1 MKNALTG
8 IFLLFCTPLMHAQLA
23 EDPPKDCRNCES
35 WNQPQEPYRV
45 YGNTWYVGT
54 AGLASILIKTDEG
67 LILLDGALSQSAGQ
81 IEQNIRKLG
90 FDPGEIRYLL
100 NSHAH
105 YDHAGGL
112 NALQKLSQAQ
122 VLASVDSVEVLS
134 TGELAPEDPQ
144 FGFGSEH
151 NRFPAVSN
159 VSEVADGGK
168 VTLGEVTLTAHYTP
182 GHTPG
187 GTTWTWQSCEEGGC
201 LDVVYADS
209 LSAVSA
215 EGFRVTD
222 PSRTPT
228 VAEQITASAQ
238 LVRELDCDVLL
249 APHPFL
255 FQMPE
260 KLEAMASNPNT
271 NPFIDTA
278 ACDAYAAYFDDWL
291 VRRLEEEAA
300 EDSMVSDCGPAGDYS
315 FVCGMKSAEDLVLV
329 PGTKWIIASGFA
341 EGGFYLVDSE
351 QKTFS
356 ALPTSD
362 GPGAS
367 QDMELFGACPGSPD
381 TNELVTHGL
390 NIRPGEDGL
399 STLYVVAHGARESI
413 EVFDVDAT
421 GEAPVLTW
429 KGCILTPDAQEANSV
444 ASLADGTLLVTIPL
458 HTGIDISE
466 ALAGK
471 LTGQVYRWSPGDSGM
486 TPVQG
491 TEMPYANGIEVSD
504 DGKEF
509 YVASSGWFTVTAF
522 SNTNP
527 AQVLRSSDTLT
538 FVPDNLHM
546 SSDGKLVTAGLH
558 VEDSACGRVL
568 QSEAFSL
575 EAFASCP
582 RPFTVWSIDPQT
594 MQGKALASGPANPN
608 FSNITMG
615 LEAGGKLWI
624 GTFAGDRIAYR
635 TMYQTD

>member
-1 MKNALTG
+1 
-8 IFLLFCTPLMHAQLA
+8 MHAQLT
-23 EDPPKDCRNCES
+23 EDPPRDCRHCEA
-35 WNQPQEPYRV
+35 WNQPQEPFRV
-45 YGNTWYVGT
+45 FGNTWYVGT
-54 AGLASILIKTDEG
+54 AGLASVLVVTDEG

-90 FDPGEIRYLL
+90 FDPLQIKYML

-122 VLASVDSVEVLS
+122 VLASAGSVEVLQ
-134 TGELAPEDPQ
+134 TGELSPEDPQ
-144 FGFGSEH
+144 YGFGSDA
-151 NRFPAVSN
+151 NRFPSVSN
-159 VSEVADGGK
+159 VSKVADGGK

-187 GTTWTWQSCEEGGC
+187 GTTWTWKSCEQERC

-238 LVRELDCDVLL
+238 LVRDLDCDVLL

-300 EDSMVSDCGPAGDYS
+300 ENSMVSDCDPAGDYS
-315 FVCGMKSAEDLVLV
+315 FVCGLKSAEDLVLV

-341 EGGFYLVDSE
+341 ETGFYLIDSE
-351 QKTFS
+351 QKTFG
-356 ALPTSD
+356 ALGTSD
-362 GPGAS
+362 GSGVS
-367 QDMELFGACPGSPD
+367 KDKELFGACPGSFD
-381 TNELVTHGL
+381 TNEMVTHGL
-390 NIRPGEDGL
+390 NIRPGEDGH

-429 KGCILTPDAQEANSV
+429 KGCIMTPDAQEANSV
-444 ASLADGTLLVTIPL
+444 ASLADGSLLVTIPL

-527 AQVLRSSDTLT
+527 AQVLRSSDTLA

-635 TMYQTD
+635 TMYKTD

>member
-1 MKNALTG
+1 MKKTLTG
-8 IFLLFCTPLMHAQLA
+8 ILLFLCTPFLHAQLS
-23 EDPPKDCRNCES
+23 EDPPKDCRYCEA
-35 WNQPQEPYRV
+35 WNQTQEPYHV

-54 AGLASILIKTDEG
+54 AGLASVLVSTEEG

-81 IEQNIRKLG
+81 IERNIRKLG
-90 FDPGEIRYLL
+90 FDPRQIKYLL

-122 VLASVDSVEVLS
+122 VLASADSVGVLS
-134 TGELAPEDPQ
+134 SGELSPEDPQ
-144 FGFGSEH
+144 YGFGSEH

-159 VSEVADGGK
+159 VSEVADGGTVK
-168 VTLGEVTLTAHYTP
+168 LGEVTLTAHYTP

-187 GTTWTWQSCEEGGC
+187 GTTWTWQSCEDGRC

-255 FQMPE
+255 FQMPD
-260 KLEAMASNPNT
+260 KLEAMASDPGT
-271 NPFIDTA
+271 NPFIDPA
-278 ACDAYAAYFDDWL
+278 ACDAYATFFDDWL

-300 EDSMVSDCGPAGDYS
+300 EDSMVSDCEPAGDYS
-315 FVCGMKSAEDLVLV
+315 FMCGLKSAEDLVLV

-341 EGGFYLVDSE
+341 EGGFYLIDSE
-351 QKTFS
+351 QKTFGS
-356 ALPTSD
+356 LRTSD
-362 GPGAS
+362 EPGAS
-367 QDMELFGACPGSPD
+367 HDMERFGACPGSPD
-381 TNELVTHGL
+381 TDQLIMHGL
-390 NIRPGEDGL
+390 NIRPGEKGH
-399 STLYVVAHGARESI
+399 STLYAVAHGARESI
-413 EVFDVDAT
+413 EVFDVDAS
-421 GEAPVLTW
+421 GERPALTW

-444 ASLADGTLLVTIPL
+444 ASLADGSLLVTIPL
-458 HTGIDISE
+458 HTGIEISE

-471 LTGQVYRWSPGDSGM
+471 LTGQVYRWAPGDSGM

-491 TEMPYANGIEVSD
+491 TEMPYANGIEVSA

-509 YVASSGWFTVTAF
+509 YVASSGLFTVTAF

-527 AQVLRSSDTLT
+527 ARVLRRTDTLV

-546 SSDGKLVTAGLH
+546 SRDGKLVTAGLH
-558 VEDSACGRVL
+558 VEDDACGRVL
-568 QSEAFSL
+568 QSEEFKL

-594 MQGKALASGPANPN
+594 MQGEALASGPANPN

-615 LEAGGKLWI
+615 LEVGGELWI
-624 GTFAGDRIAYR
+624 GTFAGDRVAYR
-635 TMYQTD
+635 TMNR